1 MSHALH
7 PATDPRCPLCRGDG
21 YLVGRDGEGARAR
34 PCTCIG
40 PCPHCRDTGWVA
52 VGDGRRAPRTR
63 CECQR
68 LTARI
73 KAYNEARLPAR
84 HADSTRARFEPVGPA
99 MQGFV
104 AVNRYLEAYRPGQ
117 ENRGLVLFGDVGRG
131 KTHLL
136 AALVRDLVFR
146 HGITARFIEFSHLVG
161 DLKAGFDQGR
171 GTHELLDPLVRV
183 DVLAI
188 DELGKGRNT
197 DFEGMVVDELVSRRY
212 NAAATVLATTNFAPG
227 ASTGFA
233 VGNAADPVRTAPSLS
248 DRLGDRVY
256 SRLRETCDFV
266 ECRGDDWREL
276 HRGRR

>member
-7 PATDPRCPLCRGDG
+7 PATDPRCPDCHGDG
-21 YLVGRDGEGARAR
+21 YLVVRDGEVARAATCG
-34 PCTCIG
+34 CTG
-40 PCPHCRDTGWVA
+40 VCPICRDSGWVA
-52 VGDGRRAPRTR
+52 VSSERRARRTR
-63 CECQR
+63 CDCQR
-68 LTARI
+68 LVARI
-73 KAYNEARLPAR
+73 RAFNEARIPAR
-84 HADSTRARFEPVGPA
+84 HADSTRARFEPAGPS

-104 AVNRYLEAYRPGQ
+104 AVNKYLEAYRPGE
-117 ENRGLVLFGDVGRG
+117 ENRGLILFGDVGRG

-136 AALVRDLVFR
+136 VALLRDLVFR
-146 HGITARFIEFSHLVG
+146 RGITGRFVEFSHLVG
-161 DLKAGFDQGR
+161 DLKAGFDLGR

-183 DVLAI
+183 EVLAI

-197 DFEGMVVDELVSRRY
+197 EFEGTVVDELVSRRY
-212 NAAATVLATTNFAPG
+212 NAAATILATTNFAPG
-227 ASTGFA
+227 ASGHG
-233 VGNAADPVRTAPSLS
+233 VGNAADPSRTLPMLA